1 MYFKVMSQEEHKD
14 DAALP
19 AKCEEIG
26 GPCWNSANGQD
37 TDSPTIICKWHQG
50 STLRA
55 QQVATFVY
63 IP

>member
-26 GPCWNSANGQD
+26 WPSWNSANGQD
-37 TDSPTIICKWHQG
+37 TYRPTISFENGIKDPHQG
-50 STLRA
+50 RNKWLP
-55 QQVATFVY
+55 FV
-63 IP
+63 